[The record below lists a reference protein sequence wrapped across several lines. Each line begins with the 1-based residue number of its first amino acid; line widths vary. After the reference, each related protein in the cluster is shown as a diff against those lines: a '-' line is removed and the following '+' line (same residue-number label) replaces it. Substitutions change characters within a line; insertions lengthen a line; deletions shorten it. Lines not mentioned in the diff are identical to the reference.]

1 MTAITP
7 SAEQQAILD
16 LGLDSVRIKAGA
28 GTGKTTT
35 VALVI
40 ANLVEAHGIDPE
52 RILGITFTNKA
63 ASELADRVKSFLGP
77 AVDEGRQAEVH
88 TYHGFAAQILAEFGA
103 LVGVDSR
110 VRVITPTFSRQLL
123 TETYHH
129 TSYNHIDITNRRGV
143 DRIRTLGDRM
153 GDHLLVADD
162 LLSSADPSE
171 EVWAQRSEML
181 DTLRQYDSDKR
192 RLGVVDYSDL
202 VTLSTTLLTSY
213 PELADEIRNR
223 YRTVVLDEYQDTNPA
238 QRTLLT
244 TIFGNGFPVV
254 AVGDEDQ
261 TIYEWRGASAENFEL
276 FFAHFPAPGGRR
288 AHERA
293 LTLNRRSAP
302 VILDVANQVRR
313 RANPGSEDLVSSD
326 PGARGQVITHWATD
340 AVAEADWIARR
351 FEALHEEG
359 TTWSEMAV
367 LFRKNRDFAVVVDSM
382 ARHDIPVEVANL
394 GGLLSVPEVAD
405 LRAWLTVIDR
415 PDHSA
420 GLVQILFG
428 SRYRLGYA
436 DIAPL
441 TRWLG
446 TAPIEDIDRDD
457 VPGLSLLEAIEHHA
471 TIEGLR
477 PEARAGLDHFLGI
490 YREVLTESQ
499 GASLVEVCRL
509 ILDRTHAWQDIEA
522 LPPNQRT
529 TARLNLYRLL
539 DLAEEWSPLRG
550 RPSLA
555 AFLDYLDAMEDEP
568 AEELDSAH
576 LSGEE
581 AVTLVT
587 VHRAKGLEW
596 DVVAVP
602 AATEGGFPTKAQ
614 QFPDPARFAEYLP
627 PEHRIDSALADMPSD
642 EEERRAYFRRLH
654 AIQEWRVAY
663 VAATRAR
670 TTLIVTGAYWY
681 GLPEP
686 SVKPRKPS
694 DLFELVEQHPMTRNE
709 GHADEPPRPSLLRPL
724 PSGASPDPLFAN
736 GWDGALRAAV
746 GDETAVESMAE
757 GLGLAVEYRRRV
769 DETSQTLFELDSVGS
784 IAEEPGR
791 QRVVSVTGLVNYAQ
805 CPKRFYW
812 SDVDPLPRRRSNAAI
827 AGTEL
832 HRRIELH
839 QRGQIPFEVME
850 PALYD
855 VVDDGEPV
863 GGGGFKTFLE
873 SSYGTEQAPL
883 VEVPFILEMANGYQI
898 RGRIDAVYARDRA
911 WEIVDFKSGRR
922 RDDAARMVQ
931 LQAYALAATTVDFGI
946 EQPEQ
951 IDVSFAYLGG
961 GLDVHTERAD
971 EQWRERAWAN
981 LETLTDAI
989 DAERFDAAPGDWCHG
1004 CDFLRFCEEGKREVS
1019 GS

>member
-16 LGLDSVRIKAGA
+16 LGLDSVRIRAGA

-129 TSYNHIDITNRRGV
+129 TSYTHIDITNRRGV

-181 DTLRQYDSDKR
+181 DTLRRYESDKR

-213 PELADEIRNR
+213 PELAGEIRNR

-238 QRTLLT
+238 QRTMLT

-326 PGARGQVITHWATD
+326 PGARGKVITHWATD

-359 TTWSEMAV
+359 TPWSEMAV

-446 TAPIEDIDRDD
+446 AAPIEDIDRDD

-509 ILDRTHAWQDIEA
+509 ILDRTHAWQDVEA
-522 LPPNQRT
+522 LPTNQRT

-694 DLFELVEQHPMTRNE
+694 ELFELVEQHPMTLNE

-724 PSGASPDPLFAN
+724 PSGASPDPLFAD
-736 GWDGALRAAV
+736 GWDGALRDAV
-746 GDETAVESMAE
+746 GDDTVVHSMAE

-769 DETSQTLFELDSVGS
+769 DETTHTLFELDSVGS
-784 IAEEPGR
+784 IVDEPGR

-839 QRGQIPFEVME
+839 QKGQIPFEVME

-863 GGGGFKTFLE
+863 GGGGFKAFLE

-883 VEVPFILEMANGYQI
+883 VEVPFILEMANGYQV

-922 RDDAARMVQ
+922 RDDPARMVQ

-971 EQWRERAWAN
+971 EQWRERAWAH

-989 DAERFDAAPGDWCHG
+989 DAERFDPAPGDWCHG
-1004 CDFLRFCEEGKREVS
+1004 CDFLRFCEEGKQEVS
-1019 GS
+1019 EW